1 MSEKGSVHGGK
12 AQAPEIKAEGPQDV
26 TIDMNTLELR
36 VEDLYNK
43 DKIDIE
49 TVQLE
54 DCFSLLRAS
63 DGGLT
68 SEEVARRVEL
78 FGRNALE
85 TPKVNPILA
94 FLAHL
99 NSPLCWVMQG
109 AAIVAI
115 ALSNGYGKPPDW
127 PDFVGI
133 VLLLLANATI
143 GYVEES
149 SAGKAVAALMDS
161 LAPKAKV
168 KRDGEWKEMDSAE
181 LVPGDIIAFKI
192 GDICAADCRLFEAL
206 NIQMDQAALTGE
218 SLPVTKRVGDTCF
231 SGSTCKAGDAEALV
245 IATGPNTFFGRAAT
259 LVGEDNDEAGHLQK
273 VLAKIGLF
281 CMSSI
286 TIFLIAL
293 MIVQWAV
300 LKYNYRDGVD
310 NLLVLL
316 IGGVPIAMPTVLS
329 VTLAVGAQQ
338 LAKHKAIV
346 TRITAIEE
354 MAAVTILCSDKTG
367 TLTTNKLTIDRE
379 TVKLYSKFSQDQ
391 VILLSAY
398 ASRTENADAIDTCVV
413 GTLRN
418 PAEARDGIRVV
429 DFQPFDPSTK
439 RTQVTYIEEAT
450 NKMYRV
456 TKGMSPVILKLCT
469 RNKTDALSRRLEDDV
484 EEFAARG
491 LRALAVAF
499 EEVPSGDKDGEGL
512 GFELIGLLSIFDP
525 PRSDTKATLDAAQ
538 GLGVSVKMITG
549 DQLAIAKET
558 GRRLG
563 LGDNM
568 FGAKVLREGKVPAGF
583 PYKDLDDMILQSD
596 GWAGV
601 FPEDKFALVKKLQAM
616 GHLTAM
622 TGDGAND
629 APALARANVG
639 VAVEGATDAA
649 RGASDI
655 VLTEPGL
662 STIVEAIKHSRI
674 IFQRMRN
681 YSMYACAITIRITAG
696 FFILTAAFSFNFPPF
711 LCLILACLNDGLL
724 LLISKDRAKPSPKPD
739 SWRLSEIF
747 AYATAFGL
755 YLTAQTVVFF
765 TLVYKTNF
773 FEDKFGL
780 PSYKENP
787 NMGELHSLVYLQTAI
802 AAQALIF
809 VTRSRG
815 FSWLD
820 RPSVALM
827 AAFVIAQTVSSVLAC
842 YADWGF
848 TLIKPISG
856 GWCLATWIFC
866 IISYFPLDLVK
877 FGVRFLL
884 DTFQTESKPKENLEY
899 LQRTQ
904 SLGESYYAG
913 RTGWFKQARRRL
925 GLGKKKIAVSDAEL
939 RRFSSAQAQEASRRL
954 SRAM

>member
-1 MSEKGSVHGGK
+1 MSEKGSIRGK
-12 AQAPEIKAEGPQDV
+12 AQAPDHKTEGQDV
-26 TIDMNTLELR
+26 VIDMNTLELR

-43 DKIDIE
+43 DKVDIE

-54 DCFSLLRAS
+54 DCFSLLRATDS
-63 DGGLT
+63 GLT
-68 SEEVARRVEL
+68 SAEVTRRIEL
-78 FGRNALE
+78 FGKNALE
-85 TPKVNPILA
+85 SPKVNPILA

-99 NSPLCWVMQG
+99 NSPLCWVMEA

-115 ALSNGYGKPPDW
+115 ALSNGGGRAPDW
-127 PDFVGI
+127 PDFLGI

-143 GYVEES
+143 GYIEES

-168 KRDGEWKEMDSAE
+168 KRDGEWKEIDSAE
-181 LVPGDIIAFKI
+181 LVPGDVIAFKI

-206 NIQMDQAALTGE
+206 NVQMDQAALTGE
-218 SLPVTKRVGDTCF
+218 SLPVTKRMGDTCF
-231 SGSTCKAGDAEALV
+231 SGSTCKAGEAEAIV

-259 LVGEDNDEAGHLQK
+259 LVGEDNDAAGHLQK

-281 CMSSI
+281 CLSSI
-286 TIFLIAL
+286 AIFIVAI

-300 LKYNYRDGVD
+300 FRYSYRDGID

-316 IGGVPIAMPTVLS
+316 VGGVPVAMPTVLS

-379 TVKLYSKFSQDQ
+379 TVKVYANYTKDQ

-413 GTLRN
+413 GTLAN
-418 PAEARDGIRVV
+418 PTEARNGIQVV

-439 RTQVTYIEEAT
+439 RTEVTYIEQST
-450 NKMYRV
+450 GKMYRC
-456 TKGMSPVILKLCT
+456 TKGMSPVILNLCT
-469 RNKTDALSRRLEDDV
+469 RNKTEKLCHRLEADV

-499 EEVPSGDKDGEGL
+499 EEVPSGNKDGEGA
-512 GFELIGLLSIFDP
+512 GYELIGLLSIFDP

-538 GLGVSVKMITG
+538 ALGVSVKMITG

-568 FGAKVLREGKVPAGF
+568 FGAKVLREGKVPAGL
-583 PYKDLDDMILQSD
+583 PQTSLEQLVLESD

-601 FPEDKFALVKKLQAM
+601 FPEDKFALVKMLQGM

-649 RGASDI
+649 RSASDI

-662 STIVEAIKHSRI
+662 STIVEAIKNSRI
-674 IFQRMRN
+674 VFQRMRN
-681 YSMYACAITIRITAG
+681 YSMYACAITIRVTAG
-696 FFILTAAFSFNFPPF
+696 FFILTAAFRFNFPPF

-724 LLISKDRAKPSPKPD
+724 LLISKDRAKPSPQPD

-755 YLTAQTVVFF
+755 YLTAQSVVFF
-765 TLVYKTNF
+765 ALVYKTNF
-773 FEDKFGL
+773 FEDNFGL
-780 PSYKENP
+780 PSYKEDP
-787 NMGELHSLVYLQTAI
+787 NMGELHSAVYLQTAI

-820 RPSVALM
+820 RPSAALM
-827 AAFVIAQTVSSVLAC
+827 AAFVIAQVVASVIAC
-842 YADWGF
+842 YANWGF
-848 TLIKPISG
+848 TAIKPISG
-856 GWCLATWIFC
+856 GWCLAIWVFN

-877 FGVRFLL
+877 FSVRFLL
-884 DTFQTESKPKENLEY
+884 ETFQPKSNPKENLEY
-899 LQRTQ
+899 LART
-904 SLGESYYAG
+904 STIGESYYGGQASF
-913 RTGWFKQARRRL
+913 FKKAQRRL
-925 GLGKKKIAVSDAEL
+925 GLGRNKKIAVSDAEL
-939 RRFSSAQAQEASRRL
+939 RRFSSVQAHEASRRL

>member
-1 MSEKGSVHGGK
+1 MSEKGSISK
-12 AQAPEIKAEGPQDV
+12 AQAPATTPDGQDV
-26 TIDMNTLELR
+26 VIDMNTLELR

-43 DKIDIE
+43 DKVDIE

-54 DCFSLLRAS
+54 DCFALLRAS
-63 DGGLT
+63 DAGLNT
-68 SEEVARRVEL
+68 EEVNRRLEL
-78 FGRNALE
+78 FGKNALE
-85 TPKVNPILA
+85 SPKINPILA

-99 NSPLCWVMQG
+99 NSPLCWVME
-109 AAIVAI
+109 AAALVAI
-115 ALSNGYGKPPDW
+115 ALSNGGGRAPDW
-127 PDFVGI
+127 PDFLGI
-133 VLLLLANATI
+133 VLLLLANATV
-143 GYVEES
+143 GFVEERQ
-149 SAGKAVAALMDS
+149 AGKAVAALMDS
-161 LAPKAKV
+161 LAPKAKC
-168 KRDGEWKEMDSAE
+168 KRNGEWLEMDSAE

-206 NIQMDQAALTGE
+206 NVQMDQAALTGE
-218 SLPVTKRVGDTCF
+218 SLPVRKREGDTCF
-231 SGSTCKAGDAEALV
+231 SGSTCKAGEAEALV

-273 VLAKIGLF
+273 VLARIGLF
-281 CMSSI
+281 CLSSI
-286 TIFLIAL
+286 AIFVVAI

-300 LKYNYRDGVD
+300 HGLSYREGID
-310 NLLVLL
+310 NVLVLL
-316 IGGVPIAMPTVLS
+316 IGGIPIAMPTVLS

-354 MAAVTILCSDKTG
+354 LAAVTILCSDKTG

-379 TVKLYSKFSQDQ
+379 TIKLYSKFTKDQ
-391 VILLSAY
+391 IILLSAY
-398 ASRTENADAIDTCVV
+398 ASRTENADAIDSCVV
-413 GTLRN
+413 GTLN
-418 PAEARDGIRVV
+418 SPAEARAGIRVV

-439 RTQVTYIEEAT
+439 RTQVTYVETET

-456 TKGMSPVILKLCT
+456 TKGMSPVILNLCT
-469 RNKTDALSRRLEDDV
+469 LNKTEEVSRRLEADV
-484 EEFAARG
+484 EEFAMRG

-499 EEVPSGDKDGEGL
+499 EEVPSGDKEAEGS

-538 GLGVSVKMITG
+538 AMGVSVKMITG

-568 FGAKVLREGKVPAGF
+568 FG
-583 PYKDLDDMILQSD
+583 
-596 GWAGV
+596 V
-601 FPEDKFALVKKLQAM
+601 FPEDKFALVKMLQGL

-629 APALARANVG
+629 APALARANCG

-649 RGASDI
+649 RSAADI

-662 STIVEAIKHSRI
+662 STIVEAIIHSRI

-696 FFILTAAFSFNFPPF
+696 FFILTAAFKFSFPPF

-765 TLVYKTNF
+765 ALIWKTNF

-780 PSYKENP
+780 PSYKDNV
-787 NMGELHSLVYLQTAI
+787 NQGELHSAVYLQTAI

-827 AAFVIAQTVSSVLAC
+827 GAFVIAQVVASVLAC
-842 YADWGF
+842 YADWPF
-848 TLIKPISG
+848 TGIKPISG
-856 GWCLATWIFC
+856 GWCLTIWIFN
-866 IISYFPLDLVK
+866 IISYFPLDFVK

-884 DTFQTESKPKENLEY
+884 ETFQKESKPKENIEY
-899 LQRTQ
+899 LQRT
-904 SLGESYYAG
+904 STIGESFYGAPAG
-913 RTGWFKQARRRL
+913 FFKKAQRRL
-925 GLGKKKIAVSDAEL
+925 GLGRKKIAVSDAEL

-954 SRAM
+954 SRAQ